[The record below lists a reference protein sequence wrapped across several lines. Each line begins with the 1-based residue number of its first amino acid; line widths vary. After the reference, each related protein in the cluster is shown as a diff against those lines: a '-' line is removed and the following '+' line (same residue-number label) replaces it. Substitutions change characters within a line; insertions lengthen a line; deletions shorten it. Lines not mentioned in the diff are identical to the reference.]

1 MKQLSS
7 ITILFFLMMLNLPV
21 FAQKESYD
29 LVTYTAP
36 DKWKK
41 DTKENLVVFSKVDN
55 AKGTWC
61 QLSIVKSTISK
72 GTIESDFES
81 EWKQLAEDPY
91 KSGKPAQEL
100 PVQEEDGWKTK
111 SGVGKFVFNNAD
123 ALVMVTTISGYE
135 RCISFVATTNTDQ
148 YMDEVQK
155 FLESVEMV
163 KPALSNNI
171 ESNTQKD
178 TKPASGAVKDGYA
191 FNTTN
196 FDDGWTSIIKEDWVE
211 TTKGNVKVLLHYP
224 KEGTVFPADPA
235 PLTNAAWNILVAP
248 RYGNLKNYRTTYIS
262 AYNRPTIGMG
272 YATENATGKNVFVL
286 LFRQSEGWIEF
297 VTPDKESFIEQFKID
312 PETIDWNS
320 NSDVVNPLAAMKG
333 YNKFAVAASD
343 INGTGKWND
352 HFASNTYY
360 TNVYT
365 GMSAGMSTYSS
376 SQWFDFGAGNT
387 YKWQLVAANSYG
399 GVSKFAQ
406 AKGAGAFKMLNNWQI
421 YFSDI
426 EGKPK
431 TYDVYFTAN
440 KGGRVLWMNDAEY
453 KGSGIFTGYTKE

>member
-1 MKQLSS
+1 MKLVLS
-7 ITILFFLMMLNLPV
+7 TTVFLFILTKG
-21 FAQKESYD
+21 FAQKDSLD
-29 LVTYTAP
+29 LVIYKP
-36 DKWKK
+36 LKGWQKK
-41 DTKENLVVFSKVDN
+41 DQQSVRTYSFVNKDKS
-55 AKGTWC
+55 WC
-61 QLSIVKSTISK
+61 QIAIYKSTTSK
-72 GTIESDFES
+72 GNINADFES
-81 EWKQLAEDPY
+81 EWNELVAKPFKPVDAPE
-91 KSGKPAQEL
+91 KSQ
-100 PVQEEDGWKTK
+100 VEEADGWKILAG
-111 SGVGKFVFNNAD
+111 SGKFIFNDSNTAV
-123 ALVMVTTISGYE
+123 LLTTFSGYN
-135 RCISFVATTNTDQ
+135 RCVSIVATTPNQRFLQNIIDFIGTIELKKPGTTGNDMNTI
-148 YMDEVQK
+148 
-155 FLESVEMV
+155 
-163 KPALSNNI
+163 ASNDLGPD
-171 ESNTQKD
+171 NTQR
-178 TKPASGAVKDGYA
+178 KDGYA

-196 FDDGWTSIIKEDWVE
+196 FDDGWRSVIKEDWVE
-211 TTKGNVKVLLHYP
+211 TTKGNIKVLLHYP
-224 KEGTVFPADPA
+224 KEGTVFAADPA

-248 RYGNLKNYRTTYIS
+248 RYSNLKNYRTTYIS
-262 AYNRPTIGMG
+262 AYNRPTLGMG

-297 VTPDKESFIEQFKID
+297 VTPDKNSFIEQFKID

-343 INGTGKWND
+343 INSTGKWND

-376 SQWFDFGAGNT
+376 SQWFEFGAGNT

-406 AKGAGAFKMLNNWQI
+406 AKGAGTFKMLNNWQI